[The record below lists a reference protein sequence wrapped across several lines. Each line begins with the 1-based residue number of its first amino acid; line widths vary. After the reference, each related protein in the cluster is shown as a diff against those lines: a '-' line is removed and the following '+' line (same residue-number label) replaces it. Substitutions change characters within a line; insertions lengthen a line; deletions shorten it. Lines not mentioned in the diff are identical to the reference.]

1 MPIKIIKKS
10 FEYSTYNIFFFI
22 FVLILMF
29 LCQILSDIVDSV
41 LVGFSLM
48 CLIMMGYGLQVT
60 RDVINGGVR
69 LPKIMPFQ
77 TLIFGVKGSII
88 SLFYYFIQT
97 FLLFLISVN
106 LNFPDSFNIKEFF
119 LNYSK
124 TMYLFRHH
132 DPVSFTIFVLSSI
145 IVVYITVFF
154 MEIAL
159 GSLADDGK
167 LENSFNFR
175 KIKRVI
181 DIIGWRS
188 YIIDYTKIILSI
200 IILTFLLNHPV
211 LRFEIL
217 DNLLDAV
224 FFFLIFIVQYI
235 GIGQIF
241 SQYKEKKSKIEE

>member
-145 IVVYITVFF
+145 I
-154 MEIAL
+154 
-159 GSLADDGK
+159 
-167 LENSFNFR
+167 
-175 KIKRVI
+175 KRVI